1 MTIPVVL
8 TAFGTTE
15 KAFSTYA
22 RMDAH
27 FRRLIP
33 ETPLYWAYSS
43 RMVMQRLEKKG
54 GADPK
59 SPSQVLEA
67 LKEKGHEWAVVQ
79 SLHLAWGHEFE
90 RLRQTAGDSDMRT
103 SMGLPLLTSFHD
115 YLAVAEAL
123 ACLIPDAGDEAVVVV
138 GHGTDHPA
146 WSVYPAL
153 EEVLCHRYGQRVFTG
168 VLEGMPKIDRTIAK
182 LKQHGFTKVCLVPF
196 LLVAGFHFRKD
207 LTRDESSWEKRLE
220 QAGIQ
225 VRVEPR
231 SMGEIPGIIEIFAT
245 HIKEALD
252 VIPR

>member
-22 RMDAH
+22 RMDAA

-33 ETPLYWAYSS
+33 GTPLYWAYSS
-43 RMVMQRLEKKG
+43 RMVRENLEKKG
-54 GADPK
+54 GANPK
-59 SPSQVLEA
+59 SPSQVLDD
-67 LKEKGHEWAVVQ
+67 LKKKGHEWAVVQ

-90 RLRQTAGDSDMRT
+90 RLRATAGNAAIRT

-146 WSVYPAL
+146 WAVYPAL
-153 EEVLCHRYGQRVFTG
+153 EDVLCHRYGERVFTG
-168 VLEGMPKIDRTIAK
+168 VLEGMPKIEGTIAK
-182 LKQHGFTKVCLVPF
+182 LKRHSFTKVCLVPF
-196 LLVAGFHFRKD
+196 LLVAGFHFKKD
-207 LTRDESSWEKRLE
+207 LTRDASSWEKRLE
-220 QAGIQ
+220 QEGIQ
-225 VRVEPR
+225 VRVETR
-231 SMGEIPGIIEIFAT
+231 AMGEMPGIIEIFAT

>member
-22 RMDAH
+22 RMDAA

-43 RMVMQRLEKKG
+43 RMVRDNLKKKG
-54 GADPK
+54 GTNPR
-59 SPSQVLEA
+59 SPSQVLED
-67 LKEKGHEWAVVQ
+67 LRKKGHEWAVVQ

-90 RLRQTAGDSDMRT
+90 RLRETAGNTTIRT
-103 SMGLPLLTSFHD
+103 SMGLPLLTSFQD
-115 YLAVAEAL
+115 YLAVADAL
-123 ACLIPDAGDEAVVVV
+123 AYLIPNTDDEAVVFV

-146 WSVYPAL
+146 WAVYPAL
-153 EEVLCHRYGQRVFTG
+153 ENVLCHRYGERVFTG
-168 VLEGMPKIDRTIAK
+168 VLEGMPKIEETIAK
-182 LKQHGFTKVCLVPF
+182 LKRHGFTKVCLIPF
-196 LLVAGFHFRKD
+196 LLVAGFHFKKD
-207 LTRDESSWEKRLE
+207 LTLDDFSWEKRLE
-220 QAGIQ
+220 QEGIQ
-225 VRVEPR
+225 VRVEPQA
-231 SMGEIPGIIEIFAT
+231 MGEIPGIIEIFAT